1 MSRHPFEDI
10 GDDFVEPDE
19 VGEERARELFHH
31 YRPPKEAA
39 DEAVFLP
46 YPNTVLQAHAQLAAL
61 RLDVQRAMIG
71 LVDKN
76 KSYFVAESTKSLDLE
91 DTSRSEDVDDGLYV
105 DGQDIPAHYEVL
117 DLTKDPRWKDNQFVT
132 SAPYFRYYCGLPLR
146 TENEINIVLY
156 TIAHNI
162 MVHMKTVREAHE
174 KQRAIYMNMCMADFI
189 SPEHRFRSRHMNPRK
204 HLESPSGR
212 TDSLRAN
219 NDSHPLT
226 PTISTDDYSHLS
238 DTAWDPAIGPS
249 DGQSP
254 ADDADIG
261 SQDRPRSEASGDI
274 AQLDDETTRDTGTP
288 GASRSSTPLHDRN
301 GFLEVPPASPGTPR
315 GRSGPIPGEAKKNV
329 TEADHQRTFDRAAY
343 LLRQALDLSDS
354 GCGGVVLLDTNA
366 LADSTDAI
374 NRRVSSDYDQ
384 IPSPGGVRPTASPVQ
399 SSRSRTTSVD
409 RSAPA
414 YSGNMQERVVL
425 AAASVSNNDG
435 PPQNFGRADPYF
447 VITLTPPEL
456 QRMCKRHPRGKLYN
470 IPDHVGTSL
479 FDYEGRPV
487 GGRLSSRLF
496 ELVLL
501 RRQFPHA
508 KQVIFVPMFHANLNR
523 WTSCFAFTNPR
534 YRVFSYEMDY
544 LQMLSFTNAI
554 KAEIVRLAT
563 VFADQQKSDFIGS
576 VSHEL
581 RSPLHGILA
590 SVEFLQDT
598 ELDQFQTSC
607 INTMDACAH
616 TLLDTVAMV
625 LDYSKV
631 NTLKR
636 KGSIESDCSSQACL
650 DRSESMPTSSNI
662 RNEPLFATDQYC
674 DVARITEEV
683 VDGLAVGHLAKVRT
697 NLGFDDPVSNLI
709 TAFPSLGIHPSMR
722 RILQAD
728 RPEVEIV
735 LDIAP
740 PAEWSFS
747 TQPGA
752 IRRIVMNLLSNSLKY
767 TRHGVITISLR
778 RMQVAG
784 EQTSTVKFADK
795 TPTAIQIKVT
805 DTGQGISPG
814 YLRSKIFTP
823 FSQENAK
830 AAGAGLGL
838 SIVRSIVNALS
849 GQIDIKSIVNVGT
862 IVLVTLPVKAPRTAS
877 CSPAYAPRTATTP
890 STSEFTLISPQSRQ
904 KDPSVLA
911 LQALRD
917 PPQAAIYEPALEHDS
932 FAQTQGAAQV
942 HSALVQYLTGWLG
955 FPTLQTWNFDCPAKL
970 LIVDEIHLPTLLAR
984 RPDYLDTL
992 SLQSTIILCASP
1004 SRQAILTKDIT
1015 CRHVELICKPFGPY
1029 KLARAISRA
1038 LDKLTKSPAAKEK
1051 LDVQSV
1057 SRAPLQSSHTRHFP
1071 QTLSPQ
1077 STARRSSVQG
1087 KIGGI
1092 PKADPAPARD
1102 RLSRVTPQTPSEH
1115 YKEIS
1120 ASEDGGF
1127 PFPPKSSPRPES
1139 TFSLQ
1144 LDKGGGEQSGE
1155 PGYGFAANPSTEQK
1169 SPAMASELA
1178 AVVGATSSQEA
1189 RAVEGEASSERQ
1201 AETQTRRPRLLLV
1214 DDNRLNLQLL
1224 HTYVSKIGYDATMAR
1239 TAENGLQA
1247 FEVYKSFLPDIVF
1260 MDLSMPVMDGNESAR
1275 QIRRFEAEQGRS
1287 NGTERTSKPAL
1298 IIALTGN
1305 AKGSDQKEAF
1315 ESGMNVYMT
1324 KPVSFKQVGK
1334 LLEDWMEQNR
1344 ATC

>member
-1 MSRHPFEDI
+1 M
-10 GDDFVEPDE
+10 
-19 VGEERARELFHH
+19 
-31 YRPPKEAA
+31 PKKG
-39 DEAVFLP
+39 
-46 YPNTVLQAHAQLAAL
+46 
-61 RLDVQRAMIG
+61 G
-71 LVDKN
+71 LVEWTL
-76 KSYFVAESTKSLDLE
+76 AQEP
-91 DTSRSEDVDDGLYV
+91 RSV

-146 TENEINIVLY
+146 TENEINIGALFLLDSRPRDSTSLTRLKVLY
-156 TIAHNI
+156 TIGHNI
-162 MVHMKTVREAHE
+162 MVHMKAVREAHE

-189 SPEHRFRSRHMNPRK
+189 SPEHRFRSLHMNPRK
-204 HLESPSGR
+204 HLESPNGR
-212 TDSLRAN
+212 NDSLRVN
-219 NDSHPLT
+219 SDSSPQT
-226 PTISTDDYSHLS
+226 PTISTDDYSHFS
-238 DTAWDPAIGPS
+238 DSGGDPPMSPSNEQDRMDEAYVGSRERTRSGAPS
-249 DGQSP
+249 DVEPSNDQ
-254 ADDADIG
+254 I
-261 SQDRPRSEASGDI
+261 
-274 AQLDDETTRDTGTP
+274 TRDIEDLRG
-288 GASRSSTPLHDRN
+288 SRSPTPLRDRDAC
-301 GFLEVPPASPGTPR
+301 LDVPPASPGMPR
-315 GRSGPIPGEAKKNV
+315 GRDSTKPGDSKKNV

-366 LADSTDAI
+366 LADSTDPI
-374 NRRVSSDYDQ
+374 NRRVSSDYNN
-384 IPSPGGVRPTASPVQ
+384 IGSPGMRPTASPVQ
-399 SSRSRTTSVD
+399 TSRSRTPSVD
-409 RSAPA
+409 RSASA

-435 PPQNFGRADPYF
+435 PPQNFGRADPCF
-447 VITLTPPEL
+447 AITLTPPEL

-470 IPDHVGTSL
+470 IPEQVGTSL
-479 FDYEGRPV
+479 FDYEGRPI

-501 RRQFPHA
+501 RRQFPYA

-523 WTSCFAFTNPR
+523 WTSCFAFTNSR

-563 VFADQQKSDFIGS
+563 AFADQQKSDFIGS

-616 TLLDTVAMV
+616 TLLDTVTMV

-631 NTLKR
+631 STLRHKD
-636 KGSIESDCSSQACL
+636 SIESNCSSQACL
-650 DRSESMPTSSNI
+650 ERSESMPTSSNI

-697 NLGFDDPVSNLI
+697 NIGFDDPASNLI
-709 TAFPSLGIHPSMR
+709 NAFPSLGIHPSMR
-722 RILQAD
+722 RILQAI
-728 RPEVEIV
+728 RPEVELV

-767 TRHGVITISLR
+767 TKHGVITISLQ
-778 RMQVAG
+778 RMQVA
-784 EQTSTVKFADK
+784 EEWATSVKFAEK
-795 TPTAIQIKVT
+795 RPMAIEIKVT
-805 DTGQGISPG
+805 DTGQGISPE

-830 AAGAGLGL
+830 AAGTGLGL
-838 SIVRSIVNALS
+838 SIVRSIVTALS

-877 CSPAYAPRTATTP
+877 CSPAAAPRMATSP
-890 STSEFTLISPQSRQ
+890 STSEFTLISPQPRQ

-942 HSALVQYLTGWLG
+942 HSALVQYLTGWFG
-955 FPTLQTWNFDCPAKL
+955 FPTLQTWDFDCPAKL

-984 RPDYLDTL
+984 RPAYLDTL
-992 SLQSTIILCASP
+992 SLQSTIVLCASP

-1015 CRHVELICKPFGPY
+1015 SRHVELLCKPFGPY

-1038 LDKLTKSPAAKEK
+1038 LDKSTKSPAAKEK
-1051 LDVQSV
+1051 LDNQSV
-1057 SRAPLQSSHTRHFP
+1057 SRVPLQSSHPRQST

-1077 STARRSSVQG
+1077 SIARRSSVKG
-1087 KIGGI
+1087 KIRVV
-1092 PKADPAPARD
+1092 PQADPTPARD
-1102 RLSRVTPQTPSEH
+1102 RLSRATPRTPDEH
-1115 YKEIS
+1115 FREAS

-1127 PFPPKSSPRPES
+1127 PFPPKSSPRRETS
-1139 TFSLQ
+1139 FSLQ
-1144 LDKGGGEQSGE
+1144 RDKNAGQHPGLD
-1155 PGYGFAANPSTEQK
+1155 PAANPITEQK
-1169 SPAMASELA
+1169 SPAVASELA
-1178 AVVGATSSQEA
+1178 GVADANSSQET
-1189 RAVEGEASSERQ
+1189 RAIESDASSERP

-1224 HTYVSKIGYDATMAR
+1224 HTYVSKIGYDATMAK
-1239 TAENGLQA
+1239 TAEDGQQA
-1247 FEVYKSFLPDIVF
+1247 FETYKSFLPDIVF

-1275 QIRRFEAEQGRS
+1275 QIRRFEAGQGRS
-1287 NGTERTSKPAL
+1287 DAAGYTLQPAL

-1315 ESGMNVYMT
+1315 RSGMNVYMT

-1344 ATC
+1344 ATR

>member
-1 MSRHPFEDI
+1 MSRQPFEDI
-10 GDDFVEPDE
+10 GDDFVEPEE
-19 VGEERARELFHH
+19 VGEERARELFQCVPPMHSSPSSLTDFRPPSY
-31 YRPPKEAA
+31 YRPPKEATN
-39 DEAVFLP
+39 EVMFLP
-46 YPNTVLQAHAQLAAL
+46 YPDTVLQAHAQLAAL
-61 RLDVQRAMIG
+61 RLDVKRAMVG

-76 KSYFVAESTKSLDLE
+76 SSYFVAEATKTLDLE
-91 DTSRSEDVDDGLYV
+91 DTGSSEYVDDGLLY
-105 DGQDIPAHYEVL
+105 GSIM
-117 DLTKDPRWKDNQFVT
+117 
-132 SAPYFRYYCGLPLR
+132 
-146 TENEINIVLY
+146 LY

-162 MVHMKTVREAHE
+162 ILHMKTVREAHE

-212 TDSLRAN
+212 TNSLRT
-219 NDSHPLT
+219 DSGAPLLL
-226 PTISTDDYSHLS
+226 PRISTDDCSHLPGNGGRTLR
-238 DTAWDPAIGPS
+238 DRDPSTEG
-249 DGQSP
+249 GR
-254 ADDADIG
+254 ADDAHH
-261 SQDRPRSEASGDI
+261 DRLEQTRSEASGDI
-274 AQLDDETTRDTGTP
+274 ANPDDETTRDVGSCQNSPSPTP
-288 GASRSSTPLHDRN
+288 
-301 GFLEVPPASPGTPR
+301 FLEIPPSVPHSSR
-315 GRSGPIPGEAKKNV
+315 GRDIYGSPSRGEAKSNV

-354 GCGGVVLLDTNA
+354 GGGGVVLLDTNA
-366 LADSTDAI
+366 LADSTDPI
-374 NRRVSSDYDQ
+374 NRRVDSDCRSSGSPGARPT
-384 IPSPGGVRPTASPVQ
+384 PSPIQ
-399 SSRSRTTSVD
+399 SFRSRTPTTD
-409 RSAPA
+409 RSAST

-425 AAASVSNNDG
+425 AAASVSDNDG
-435 PPQNFGRADPYF
+435 PPLNFGRADPSF
-447 VITLTPPEL
+447 AITLAPPEL

-470 IPDHVGTSL
+470 IPEHVGTSL

-501 RRQFPHA
+501 RRQFPRA

-523 WTSCFAFTNPR
+523 WTSCFAFTNSQ
-534 YRVFSYEMDY
+534 YRVFSYDMDY

-607 INTMDACAH
+607 IDTMDACAH

-636 KGSIESDCSSQACL
+636 KESIKSNCSSQACL
-650 DRSESMPTSSNI
+650 DRSESMPVSSTI

-683 VDGLAVGHLAKVRT
+683 VDGLAVGHLARART
-697 NLGFDDPVSNLI
+697 NFGFDDEASSLVTGI
-709 TAFPSLGIHPSMR
+709 PSLGASPSMR
-722 RILQAD
+722 RILQAV
-728 RPEVEIV
+728 RPEVELV

-767 TRHGVITISLR
+767 TRHGAITVSLQ
-778 RMQVAG
+778 RMQAHDK
-784 EQTSTVKFADK
+784 QTTAVKFSDK
-795 TPTAIQIKVT
+795 KPTTIQIRVT
-805 DTGQGISPG
+805 DTGQGISPE

-830 AAGAGLGL
+830 AAGTGLGL

-849 GQIDIKSIVNVGT
+849 GEIDIKSILNVGT
-862 IVLVTLPVKAPRTAS
+862 IVVVTLPVKAPRIATY
-877 CSPAYAPRTATTP
+877 SPACTPRTATT
-890 STSEFTLISPQSRQ
+890 SDTSEFTLVSPMSRQ
-904 KDPSVLA
+904 KDSSVLA
-911 LQALRD
+911 LQALQH
-917 PPQAAIYEPALEHDS
+917 PPQAAIYEPALEHDR
-932 FAQTQGAAQV
+932 FGQTQGAAQV
-942 HSALVQYLTGWLG
+942 HSTLVQYLTGWFG
-955 FPTLQTWNFDCPAKL
+955 FPTLQTWDFDYPAKL
-970 LIVDEIHLPTLLAR
+970 LIVDEIHLPTLLAL

-1004 SRQAILTKDIT
+1004 ARQAVLTKDIT
-1015 CRHVELICKPFGPY
+1015 SRYIEVICKPFGPY
-1029 KLARAISRA
+1029 KLARAVSRA
-1038 LDKLTKSPAAKEK
+1038 LDKVAKSPAANEK
-1051 LDVQSV
+1051 PKRWPNHNEEKSSAQSM
-1057 SRAPLQSSHTRHFP
+1057 SRISLPFSQPLSSP
-1071 QTLSPQ
+1071 QTLSPC
-1077 STARRSSVQG
+1077 TARRSSVQG
-1087 KIGGI
+1087 KIRGT
-1092 PKADPAPARD
+1092 PQHVPAPNQDRSS
-1102 RLSRVTPQTPSEH
+1102 RLSSRETGA
-1115 YKEIS
+1115 S
-1120 ASEDGGF
+1120 ADGGF
-1127 PFPPKSSPRPES
+1127 PFPAEPASSL
-1139 TFSLQ
+1139 LQ
-1144 LDKGGGEQSGE
+1144 RGKDGANKVSE
-1155 PGYGFAANPSTEQK
+1155 PGVGPAPVPSAEQK
-1169 SPAMASELA
+1169 SVAMASEPA
-1178 AVVGATSSQEA
+1178 GVVIATSLQGA
-1189 RAVEGEASSERQ
+1189 GPTKNIASSEKQPEMQ
-1201 AETQTRRPRLLLV
+1201 ARKPRLLLV

-1224 HTYVSKIGYDATMAR
+1224 HTYVSKIGYDASLAK
-1239 TAENGLQA
+1239 TAEDGQQA
-1247 FEVYKSFLPDIVF
+1247 VEIYKSFLPDIIF

-1275 QIRRFEAEQGRS
+1275 RIRRFEAEGGRTAITD
-1287 NGTERTSKPAL
+1287 GVSKSAL

-1315 ESGMNVYMT
+1315 NSGMNMYMT

-1344 ATC
+1344 TKV

>member
-1 MSRHPFEDI
+1 M
-10 GDDFVEPDE
+10 
-19 VGEERARELFHH
+19 
-31 YRPPKEAA
+31 PKKG
-39 DEAVFLP
+39 
-46 YPNTVLQAHAQLAAL
+46 
-61 RLDVQRAMIG
+61 G
-71 LVDKN
+71 LVEWTL
-76 KSYFVAESTKSLDLE
+76 AQEP
-91 DTSRSEDVDDGLYV
+91 RSV

-146 TENEINIVLY
+146 TENDINIGALFLLDNRPRDSTILY

-204 HLESPSGR
+204 HLESPTGR
-212 TDSLRAN
+212 TDSLRINSDFSAQ
-219 NDSHPLT
+219 T
-226 PTISTDDYSHLS
+226 PTISTDDFSHFPDS
-238 DTAWDPAIGPS
+238 GGDKAI
-249 DGQSP
+249 
-254 ADDADIG
+254 
-261 SQDRPRSEASGDI
+261 
-274 AQLDDETTRDTGTP
+274 
-288 GASRSSTPLHDRN
+288 SRSSEQDRRDEVCNGNRERTRLEASSNIEKCDDQATRDIEDPRGSRSPTPLRDRDA
-301 GFLEVPPASPGTPR
+301 FLDVPPASPGMPR
-315 GRSGPIPGEAKKNV
+315 GRDSTKPGDAKKNV

-366 LADSTDAI
+366 LADSTDPI
-374 NRRVSSDYDQ
+374 NRRVSSDYTN
-384 IPSPGGVRPTASPVQ
+384 IRSPGVRPMASPVQ
-399 SSRSRTTSVD
+399 TSRSRTSSVD
-409 RSAPA
+409 RSASA

-435 PPQNFGRADPYF
+435 PPQNFGRADPCF
-447 VITLTPPEL
+447 TITLTPPEL

-470 IPDHVGTSL
+470 IPEQVGTSL
-479 FDYEGRPV
+479 FDYEGRPI

-501 RRQFPHA
+501 RRQFPEA

-523 WTSCFAFTNPR
+523 WTSCFAFTNSR

-636 KGSIESDCSSQACL
+636 KDSIESDCSSQACL

-683 VDGLAVGHLAKVRT
+683 VDGLAVGHLARVRT
-697 NLGFDDPVSNLI
+697 NIGFDDPVSSLI
-709 TAFPSLGIHPSMR
+709 TAFPSLGDQPSLR
-722 RILQAD
+722 RILQAI

-767 TRHGVITISLR
+767 TKHGVITISLQ
-778 RMQVAG
+778 RMQVAD
-784 EQTSTVKFADK
+784 EQATTVKFLDK
-795 TPTAIQIKVT
+795 KPMAICIKVT
-805 DTGQGISPG
+805 DTGQGISPE

-830 AAGAGLGL
+830 AAGTGLGL

-877 CSPAYAPRTATTP
+877 SSPACAPRMATTP
-890 STSEFTLISPQSRQ
+890 STSEFTLISPQFRQ

-942 HSALVQYLTGWLG
+942 HSALVQYLTGWFG
-955 FPTLQTWNFDCPAKL
+955 FPTMQTWNFDCPAKL

-1004 SRQAILTKDIT
+1004 SRQAILTRDVT
-1015 CRHVELICKPFGPY
+1015 STHVEVICKPFGPY

-1038 LDKLTKSPAAKEK
+1038 LDKLMKSPAAKEK
-1051 LDVQSV
+1051 LNTQSV
-1057 SRAPLQSSHTRHFP
+1057 SPAPLQPSHTRHFP

-1077 STARRSSVQG
+1077 NIARRSSVQG
-1087 KIGGI
+1087 KFGGI
-1092 PKADPAPARD
+1092 PQADPATARE
-1102 RLSRVTPQTPSEH
+1102 RLSRVTPQSPSEH
-1115 YKEIS
+1115 YKEIG

-1127 PFPPKSSPRPES
+1127 PFPPKSSPRRES
-1139 TFSLQ
+1139 TFSLRR
-1144 LDKGGGEQSGE
+1144 DKNGGERPGE
-1155 PGYGFAANPSTEQK
+1155 PGLDSVAIPSAEQK
-1169 SPAMASELA
+1169 SPAIASELA
-1178 AVVGATSSQEA
+1178 PVVGATSVQEA
-1189 RAVEGEASSERQ
+1189 RAIGSEASSERQ
-1201 AETQTRRPRLLLV
+1201 AATQTRRPRLLLV

-1247 FEVYKSFLPDIVF
+1247 FEIYKSFLPDIVF

-1287 NGTERTSKPAL
+1287 TGAESTSKPAL

-1315 ESGMNVYMT
+1315 ESGMNLYMV

-1334 LLEDWMEQNR
+1334 LLEDWMEQHR
-1344 ATC
+1344 ATR